1 MNSLY
6 VQDNFYPDLNEFP
19 VRTRQ
24 LLPGSKWI
32 SCTYKTTFTQ
42 IYMNSLYAQDN
53 FHPDLNEFTVRT
65 RQLTQI

>member
-6 VQDNFYPDLNEFP
+6 VHDNFYPDLNEFP

-24 LLPGSKWI
+24 LTPGSKWI
-32 SCTYKTTFTQ
+32 PCAYKTTLTQ
-42 IYMNSLYAQDN
+42 ILVNSLYAQDN
-53 FHPDLNEFTVRT
+53 FHPDLSEFPVRT

>member
-6 VQDNFYPDLNEFP
+6 VQDNFHPDLNEFPVRQDNFHSDLNELPVRTSKLSPDLNEFP

-32 SCTYKTTFTQ
+32 ICTYTTTFTR
-42 IYMNSLYAQDN
+42 I
-53 FHPDLNEFTVRT
+53 
-65 RQLTQI
+65 